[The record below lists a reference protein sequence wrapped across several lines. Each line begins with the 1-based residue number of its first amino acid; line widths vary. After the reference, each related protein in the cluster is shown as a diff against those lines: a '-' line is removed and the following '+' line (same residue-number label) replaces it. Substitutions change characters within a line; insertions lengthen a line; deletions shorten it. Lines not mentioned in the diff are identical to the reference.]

1 MEFKISKSAKTAL
14 DILHGNGYEAY
25 IVGGSVR
32 DMYLENDA
40 HDFDITTNALPDIT
54 KELFKSYTV
63 VETGIK
69 HGTVTAVI
77 DRENIEITT
86 YRQEGEYT
94 DSRHPDRVEFT
105 TSLPLDL
112 GRRDF
117 TVNALAYDGNGEVVD
132 LFGGVDDIKK
142 KIIRAIG
149 DPYERFNEDALRI
162 LRGIRFASVLG
173 FEIEEKTKGAMLDLR
188 HLLHKI
194 SKERIAEE
202 MNKFL
207 CGKYVKRVLLDMWQI
222 VGEVLPE
229 ISEMRGFDQKN
240 RHHIYDILTHTA
252 VCIENISPVT
262 HLRLAAL
269 LHDTGKASVFSLDEK
284 GEGHFYG
291 HPHKSEEIA
300 RRYLNE
306 YKYDNFTKD
315 RVLLLVK
322 VHDTV
327 IEENRVY
334 IKKRLNRM
342 GKEAFFELL
351 CLQRADNSAQ
361 NPIYDRSEHFDTV
374 ERIAEEIIE
383 EGECISLKSL
393 AVNGSDLMS
402 AGFPKGRLIG
412 EILDHLLISVIEEKI
427 ENNKEALLNEAKERF
442 GG

>member
-1 MEFKISKSAKTAL
+1 MKLKISKNASAAL
-14 DILHGNGYEAY
+14 DILHGSGYEAY
-25 IVGGSVR
+25 VVGGSVR
-32 DMYLENDA
+32 DMYLGKDA
-40 HDFDITTNALPDIT
+40 HDFDITTNATPQAT
-54 KELFKSYTV
+54 KELFKGCTV

-69 HGTVTAVI
+69 HGTVTVVI
-77 DRENIEITT
+77 NGENIEITT
-86 YRQEGEYT
+86 YRREGEYT
-94 DSRHPDRVEFT
+94 DSRHPDKVEFT

-117 TVNALAYDGNGEVVD
+117 TVNALAYDGDGEIVD
-132 LFGGVDDIKK
+132 LFDGVGDIKK
-142 KIIRAIG
+142 GVIRAIG
-149 DPYERFNEDALRI
+149 NPYERFGEDALRI
-162 LRGIRFASVLG
+162 LRGIRFASTLG
-173 FEIEEKTKGAMLDLR
+173 FVIENNTRQAMLDLK

-207 CGKYVKRVLLDMWQI
+207 CGKSVKSVLLDMWEVI
-222 VGEVLPE
+222 SEVLPE
-229 ISEMRGFDQKN
+229 IRQMKGFDQKN

-252 VCIENISPVT
+252 VCIENIPPIP

-269 LHDTGKASVFSLDEK
+269 LHDTGKPEAFSLDEK

-315 RVLLLVK
+315 RVLLLVR

-327 IEENRVY
+327 VEEDRIY

-342 GKEAFFELL
+342 GKDAFFELIS
-351 CLQRADNSAQ
+351 LQRADNAAQ
-361 NPIYDRSEHFDTV
+361 SPAFSRRDHFDAV
-374 ERIAEEIIE
+374 ESIAGEILR
-383 EGECISLKSL
+383 EGDCLSLKNL
-393 AVNGSDLMS
+393 AVRGSDLME
-402 AGFPKGRLIG
+402 AGFPKGKILG
-412 EILDHLLISVIEEKI
+412 EILDHLLKSVIEETVK
-427 ENNKEALLNEAKERF
+427 NNKTALLKEAKERF

>member
-1 MEFKISKSAKTAL
+1 MKFRISKSASVAL
-14 DILHGNGYEAY
+14 DILHKGGYEAY

-32 DMYLENDA
+32 DMYLGMEA
-40 HDFDITTNALPDIT
+40 HDFDITTSATPDIT
-54 KELFKSYTV
+54 KELFKDYTV

-77 DRENIEITT
+77 DGENIEITT

-94 DSRHPDRVEFT
+94 DSRHPDKVEFT

-112 GRRDF
+112 SRRDF
-117 TVNALAYDGNGEVVD
+117 TVNALAYDGEGEIVD
-132 LFGGVDDIKK
+132 LFGGREDIEN
-142 KIIRAIG
+142 KIIKAIG
-149 DPYERFNEDALRI
+149 DPHERFNEDALRI

-173 FEIEEKTKGAMLDLR
+173 FEIEENTRQAMLDLR

-194 SKERIAEE
+194 SRERIAEE
-202 MNKFL
+202 MNKLL
-207 CGKYVKRVLLDMWQI
+207 CGRYVKRALLDMWRI
-222 VGEVLPE
+222 VGEIIPE
-229 ISEMRGFDQKN
+229 INEMRGFDQKN

-252 VCIENISPVT
+252 VCIENTPPIT

-269 LHDTGKASVFSLDEK
+269 LHDTGKVSTFRLDEK

-315 RVLLLVK
+315 RVLLLVR

-327 IEENRVY
+327 VEENRVY

-342 GKEAFFELL
+342 GNEAFFELL
-351 CLQRADNSAQ
+351 SLQRADNAAQ
-361 NPIYDRSEHFDTV
+361 SSVYNRKSHFDEV

-383 EGECISLKSL
+383 EGACLSLKTL
-393 AVNGSDLMS
+393 AVKGSDLMEI
-402 AGFPKGRLIG
+402 GFPKGKILG
-412 EILDHLLISVIEEKI
+412 EILDHLLKSVIEEKL
-427 ENNKEALLNEAKERF
+427 ENNKEALLKEAKERF